1 MVKPWSQYRLS
12 LASGGNRSAL
22 RRVHHVTHIDAALR
36 ILDDGRI
43 ARSLIFDASILN
55 QTRTTVVWMAPNVWV
70 HGSRYGNVQFS
81 FDFADLARGRTLY
94 WVEAITGYSPHAVRF
109 LLSARDV
116 SALPVR
122 PYDPET
128 TKGPVRFRD
137 GTWWWR
143 SNLTPEFMID
153 DSIALEKC
161 RKVEFI
167 QHHPRYCAVD
177 PKSCEFMND
186 PGHRAAARVMAWLLA
201 RDIDT
206 VDEALREGPDL
217 SQAADLG
224 LTHLVTMLG
233 AGNGRLKGPL
243 RRKTRTEAALRAAL
257 LQLALGDQGAAKDT
271 TRLIGSDEHVV
282 RALVRLAKDHFGFR
296 PQALVEG

>member
-1 MVKPWSQYRLS
+1 MDPQ
-12 LASGGNRSAL
+12 GQRSAL

-36 ILDDGRI
+36 ILEDGQI
-43 ARSLIFDASILN
+43 AQSLIFDESILN
-55 QTRTTVVWMAPNVWV
+55 ETRTTVAWMSPNFWV
-70 HGSRYGNVQFS
+70 NGSRYGNVQFS
-81 FDFADLARGRTLY
+81 FDFAELASGRSLY

-109 LLSARDV
+109 LLSSRDV

-122 PYDPET
+122 PYDPAT
-128 TKGPVRFRD
+128 NKGPIRTRD
-137 GTWWWR
+137 GQYWWR

-153 DSIALEKC
+153 DPIDLGLC

-167 QHHPRYCAVD
+167 KHHPYYCAVD
-177 PKSCEFMND
+177 PQSCDFMDD

-201 RDIDT
+201 REID
-206 VDEALREGPDL
+206 VIDDALREGPDL
-217 SQAADLG
+217 SHHGDLG
-224 LTHLVTMLG
+224 LTQLIMMLG

-243 RRKTRTEAALRAAL
+243 RRKARTEAALRAAL
-257 LQLALGDQGAAKDT
+257 LQLALGDQVAAKDT

-296 PQALVEG
+296 PQALLGG